1 MIIPTPWRLV
11 EDRAIILGRDG
22 REVQLGAIGPGADP
36 WHMEVEWR
44 DADGRT
50 GVTEVEPETFVPV
63 VLPDMGRALATLFG
77 AFPETQ
83 ILQIT
88 DM

>member
-1 MIIPTPWRLV
+1 MIVPTPWRLV
-11 EDRAIILGRDG
+11 ENRAVILGRDG
-22 REVQLGAIGPGADP
+22 REVQLGAIGPAADP

-50 GVTEVEPETFVPV
+50 GVTEVEPDAIVPV
-63 VLPDMGRALATLFG
+63 VLPDMGRALGNLF
-77 AFPETQ
+77 AVFPETSV
-83 ILQIT
+83 LQIT